1 MSQIQRNQIF
11 KDENMEGNYNEKSE
25 ELNYDRNKIINKN
38 GDKIIEVPF
47 V

>member
-11 KDENMEGNYNEKSE
+11 KNENMEGNYNEKSE

-38 GDKIIEVPF
+38 GE
-47 V
+47 